1 MTSSSFADRWKRA
14 PPLASIESLL
24 SFEAKSTPRSEN
36 NTLHEIDNL
45 RPSLPSSGQLQQQA
59 TQATTAS
66 SAAAGLSLGL
76 YQHRLGLFV
85 KIWCYLPFESRDF
98 LGLKWGLFLKKALWK
113 RVKTIITFTSNSW
126 FFFPLGVILIETCH
140 SIVNLKSL
148 PLGFH
153 W

>member
-76 YQHRLGLFV
+76 YQHRWGPFV
-85 KIWCYLPFESRDF
+85 KICLPFESRDS
-98 LGLKWGLFLKKALWK
+98 LKKKDYFFKNNHNFYLK
-113 RVKTIITFTSNSW
+113 LTIF
-126 FFFPLGVILIETCH
+126 LIETCL
-140 SIVNLKSL
+140 SNVNLKS
-148 PLGFH
+148 GM
-153 W
+153 